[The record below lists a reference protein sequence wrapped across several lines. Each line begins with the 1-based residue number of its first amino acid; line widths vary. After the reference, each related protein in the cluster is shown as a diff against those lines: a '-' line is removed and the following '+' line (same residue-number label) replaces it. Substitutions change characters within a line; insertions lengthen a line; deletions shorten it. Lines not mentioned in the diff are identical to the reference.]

1 MKKLKRLVCILL
13 MVMCLSLLT
22 GCFRFSTTVEVKRN
36 GKADITIVFASVDPQ
51 SDNSDDSDEDDEDM
65 RKQLEDEGW
74 DYEVYNEDGYSGY
87 KITKTNVNLKDLAKE
102 MNSGDDSKID
112 VDADK
117 LKVEKHG
124 FRYKVSWDVTESDG
138 YEDSKEYGKNLST
151 YGGYAK
157 FVVKLPYKPIS
168 SNAHKV
174 SNDGKTLTWY
184 LFDLEQGEAVELEFS
199 LVNWQL
205 IIGLLVGLIV
215 VVAAVVVIVII
226 LRKKKKNAQGVPP
239 QGFDQSQRFNQS
251 QGYAYPSQ
259 DYSPQGYTY
268 PSQDYSP
275 QGYTQPQ
282 QYTQP
287 QGYAQPQ
294 GYTQPQDGYVYDPN
308 QIYNQDAY
316 NQDGYNQGNPYENQ

>member
-1 MKKLKRLVCILL
+1 MKKFKRLVCILL

-74 DYEVYNEDGYSGY
+74 DYEVYHDDGYSGY

-174 SNDGKTLTWY
+174 SDDGKTLTWY

-199 LVNWQL
+199 LVNWPL

-215 VVAAVVVIVII
+215 VAAAVVAIIII
-226 LRKKKKNAQGVPP
+226 LRKKKKNAQGFPP
-239 QGFDQSQRFNQS
+239 QGVDQSQGFNQS

-259 DYSPQGYTY
+259 DYSQQGY
-268 PSQDYSP
+268 
-275 QGYTQPQ
+275 GQPQ
-282 QYTQP
+282 QYTQS
-287 QGYAQPQ
+287 QGYAQPQQYTQSQ

-316 NQDGYNQGNPYENQ
+316 NQNGYNQGNPYENQ

>member
-1 MKKLKRLVCILL
+1 MKKFKRLVCILL

-74 DYEVYNEDGYSGY
+74 DYEVYHDDGYSGY

-174 SNDGKTLTWY
+174 SDDGKTLTWY

-199 LVNWQL
+199 LVNWPL

-215 VVAAVVVIVII
+215 VAAAVVVIII
-226 LRKKKKNAQGVPP
+226 FLRKKKKNAQGFPP
-239 QGFDQSQRFNQS
+239 QGFDQSQGFNQS

-259 DYSPQGYTY
+259 DYSQQGY
-268 PSQDYSP
+268 
-275 QGYTQPQ
+275 GQPQ
-282 QYTQP
+282 QYTQS
-287 QGYAQPQ
+287 QGYAQSQ
-294 GYTQPQDGYVYDPN
+294 GYTKPQDGYVYDPN
-308 QIYNQDAY
+308 QIYNQ
-316 NQDGYNQGNPYENQ
+316 GNPYENQ

>member
-1 MKKLKRLVCILL
+1 MKKLKCLASILL

-74 DYEVYNEDGYSGY
+74 DYEVYHDDGYSGY

-199 LVNWQL
+199 LVNWPL

-215 VVAAVVVIVII
+215 VAAAVVARI
-226 LRKKKKNAQGVPP
+226 
-239 QGFDQSQRFNQS
+239 
-251 QGYAYPSQ
+251 
-259 DYSPQGYTY
+259 
-268 PSQDYSP
+268 
-275 QGYTQPQ
+275 
-282 QYTQP
+282 
-287 QGYAQPQ
+287 
-294 GYTQPQDGYVYDPN
+294 
-308 QIYNQDAY
+308 
-316 NQDGYNQGNPYENQ
+316 

>member
-1 MKKLKRLVCILL
+1 MKKFKRLVCILL

-74 DYEVYNEDGYSGY
+74 DYEVYHDDGYSGY

-174 SNDGKTLTWY
+174 SDDGKTLTWY

-199 LVNWQL
+199 LVNWPL

-215 VVAAVVVIVII
+215 VAAAVVVIII
-226 LRKKKKNAQGVPP
+226 FLRKKKKNAQGFPP
-239 QGFDQSQRFNQS
+239 QGFDQSQGFNQS

-259 DYSPQGYTY
+259 DYSQQGY
-268 PSQDYSP
+268 
-275 QGYTQPQ
+275 GQPQ
-282 QYTQP
+282 QYTQS
-287 QGYAQPQ
+287 QGYAQSQ
-294 GYTQPQDGYVYDPN
+294 GYTKPQDGYVYDPN

-316 NQDGYNQGNPYENQ
+316 NQNGYNQGNPYENQ

>member
-74 DYEVYNEDGYSGY
+74 DYEVYNDDGYSGY
-87 KITKTNVNLKDLAKE
+87 KITKKNVNLKDLAKE

-199 LVNWQL
+199 LVNWPL

-215 VVAAVVVIVII
+215 VAAAVVVIIII

-239 QGFDQSQRFNQS
+239 QGFNQS
-251 QGYAYPSQ
+251 QGYAYPGQ
-259 DYSPQGYTY
+259 DYSQQGYTY

-282 QYTQP
+282 
-287 QGYAQPQ
+287 GYAQPQ
-294 GYTQPQDGYVYDPN
+294 EYTQPQDGYVYDPN

>member
-74 DYEVYNEDGYSGY
+74 DYEVYHDDGYSGY

-199 LVNWQL
+199 LVNWPL

-215 VVAAVVVIVII
+215 VAAAVVVIIII
-226 LRKKKKNAQGVPP
+226 LRKKKKNAQGFPP
-239 QGFDQSQRFNQS
+239 QGVDQSQGFNQS

-259 DYSPQGYTY
+259 DYSQQGY
-268 PSQDYSP
+268 
-275 QGYTQPQ
+275 GQPQ
-282 QYTQP
+282 QYTQS
-287 QGYAQPQ
+287 QGYAQSQ

-316 NQDGYNQGNPYENQ
+316 NQNGYNQGNPYENQ

>member
-74 DYEVYNEDGYSGY
+74 DYEVYNDDGYSGY
-87 KITKTNVNLKDLAKE
+87 KITKKNVNLKDLAKE

-112 VDADK
+112 IDADK

-199 LVNWQL
+199 LVNWPL

-215 VVAAVVVIVII
+215 VVAAVVVIIII

-239 QGFDQSQRFNQS
+239 QGFNQS
-251 QGYAYPSQ
+251 QGYAYPGQ
-259 DYSPQGYTY
+259 DYSQQGYTY

-282 QYTQP
+282 
-287 QGYAQPQ
+287 GYAQPQ
-294 GYTQPQDGYVYDPN
+294 EYTQPQDGYVYDPN

>member
-1 MKKLKRLVCILL
+1 MKKFKRLVCILL

-74 DYEVYNEDGYSGY
+74 DYEVYHDDGYSGY

-174 SNDGKTLTWY
+174 SDDGKTLTWY

-199 LVNWQL
+199 LVNWPL

-215 VVAAVVVIVII
+215 VAAAVVAIIII
-226 LRKKKKNAQGVPP
+226 LRKKKKNAQGFPP
-239 QGFDQSQRFNQS
+239 QGFDQSQGFNQS

-259 DYSPQGYTY
+259 DYSQQGY
-268 PSQDYSP
+268 
-275 QGYTQPQ
+275 GQPQ
-282 QYTQP
+282 QYTQS
-287 QGYAQPQ
+287 Q

-316 NQDGYNQGNPYENQ
+316 NQNGYNQGNPYENQ

>member
-74 DYEVYNEDGYSGY
+74 DYEVYHDDGYSGY

-199 LVNWQL
+199 LVNWPL

-215 VVAAVVVIVII
+215 VAAAVVVIIII
-226 LRKKKKNAQGVPP
+226 LRKKKKNAQGFPP
-239 QGFDQSQRFNQS
+239 QGFDQSQGFNQS

-259 DYSPQGYTY
+259 DYSQQGY
-268 PSQDYSP
+268 
-275 QGYTQPQ
+275 GQPQ
-282 QYTQP
+282 QYTQS
-287 QGYAQPQ
+287 QGYAQSQ

-316 NQDGYNQGNPYENQ
+316 NQNGYNQGNPYENQ

>member
-51 SDNSDDSDEDDEDM
+51 SDNSDNSDDSDEDDEDM

-74 DYEVYNEDGYSGY
+74 DYEVYHDDGYSGY

-138 YEDSKEYGKNLST
+138 YEDSKKYGKNLST

-199 LVNWQL
+199 LVNWPL

-215 VVAAVVVIVII
+215 VAAAVVVIIII
-226 LRKKKKNAQGVPP
+226 LRKKKKNAQGFPP
-239 QGFDQSQRFNQS
+239 QGVDQSQGFNQS

-259 DYSPQGYTY
+259 DYSQQGY
-268 PSQDYSP
+268 
-275 QGYTQPQ
+275 GQPQ
-282 QYTQP
+282 QYTQS
-287 QGYAQPQ
+287 QGYAQSQ

-316 NQDGYNQGNPYENQ
+316 NQNGYNQGNPYENQ

>member
-74 DYEVYNEDGYSGY
+74 DYEVYHDDGYSGY

-174 SNDGKTLTWY
+174 SDDGKTLTWY

-199 LVNWQL
+199 LVNWPL

-215 VVAAVVVIVII
+215 VVAAVVVIIII
-226 LRKKKKNAQGVPP
+226 LRKKKKNAQGFPP
-239 QGFDQSQRFNQS
+239 QGVDQSQGFNQS

-259 DYSPQGYTY
+259 DYSQQGY
-268 PSQDYSP
+268 
-275 QGYTQPQ
+275 GQPQ
-282 QYTQP
+282 QYTQS
-287 QGYAQPQ
+287 QGYAQSQ

-316 NQDGYNQGNPYENQ
+316 NQNGYNQGNPYENQ

>member
-1 MKKLKRLVCILL
+1 MKKFKRLVCILL

-74 DYEVYNEDGYSGY
+74 DYEVYHDDGYSGY
-87 KITKTNVNLKDLAKE
+87 KITKTNVNLNDLAKE

-174 SNDGKTLTWY
+174 SDDGKTLTWY

-199 LVNWQL
+199 LVNWPL

-215 VVAAVVVIVII
+215 VAAAVVVIII
-226 LRKKKKNAQGVPP
+226 IMRKKKKNAQGFPP
-239 QGFDQSQRFNQS
+239 QGFDQSQGFNQS

-259 DYSPQGYTY
+259 DYSQQGY
-268 PSQDYSP
+268 
-275 QGYTQPQ
+275 GQPQ
-282 QYTQP
+282 QYTQS
-287 QGYAQPQ
+287 QGYAQPQQYTQSQ

-316 NQDGYNQGNPYENQ
+316 NQNGYNQGNPYENQ

>member
-1 MKKLKRLVCILL
+1 MKKLKRFVCILL

-74 DYEVYNEDGYSGY
+74 DYEVYHDDGYSGY

-199 LVNWQL
+199 LVNWPL

-215 VVAAVVVIVII
+215 VAAAVVVIIII
-226 LRKKKKNAQGVPP
+226 LRKKKKNAQGFPP
-239 QGFDQSQRFNQS
+239 QGFDQSQGFNQS

-259 DYSPQGYTY
+259 DYSQQGY
-268 PSQDYSP
+268 
-275 QGYTQPQ
+275 GQPQ
-282 QYTQP
+282 QYTQS
-287 QGYAQPQ
+287 QGYAQSQ

-316 NQDGYNQGNPYENQ
+316 NQNGYNQGNPYENQ

>member
-1 MKKLKRLVCILL
+1 
-13 MVMCLSLLT
+13 
-22 GCFRFSTTVEVKRN
+22 
-36 GKADITIVFASVDPQ
+36 
-51 SDNSDDSDEDDEDM
+51 
-65 RKQLEDEGW
+65 
-74 DYEVYNEDGYSGY
+74 
-87 KITKTNVNLKDLAKE
+87 

-199 LVNWQL
+199 LVNWPL

-215 VVAAVVVIVII
+215 VAAAVVVIIII
-226 LRKKKKNAQGVPP
+226 LRKKKNAQGVPP
-239 QGFDQSQRFNQS
+239 QGFDQAQGFNQS

-259 DYSPQGYTY
+259 DYSQQGYTY

-294 GYTQPQDGYVYDPN
+294 EYTQPQDGYVYDPN

>member
-1 MKKLKRLVCILL
+1 MKKLKCLASILL

-51 SDNSDDSDEDDEDM
+51 SDNSDDSDEDM

-74 DYEVYNEDGYSGY
+74 DYEVYHDDGYSGY

-174 SNDGKTLTWY
+174 SDDGKTLTWY
-184 LFDLEQGEAVELEFS
+184 LFDLEQGEVVELEFS
-199 LVNWQL
+199 LVNWPL

-215 VVAAVVVIVII
+215 VAAAVVAIIII
-226 LRKKKKNAQGVPP
+226 LRKKKKNAQGFPP
-239 QGFDQSQRFNQS
+239 QGFDQSQGFNQS

-259 DYSPQGYTY
+259 DYSQQGY
-268 PSQDYSP
+268 
-275 QGYTQPQ
+275 GQPQ
-282 QYTQP
+282 QYTQSQGYAQP
-287 QGYAQPQ
+287 QQYTQSQGYAQPQ

-316 NQDGYNQGNPYENQ
+316 NQNGYNQGNPYENQ